1 MIAALERSTQLIL
14 ILLLTTVIHAVETS
28 AYAARLA
35 GVRTGHPALA
45 RSLYNVLSLGARS
58 AYVLSGLLLGGMTDL
73 AVAQQNVDEL
83 LSIYRIV
90 LLGASTGTL
99 LAALLLPTLS
109 RLIAR
114 GVESYEQRGSLPHV
128 FVRATSVRGLWRM
141 RQAWKAPDPQSVRES
156 HRSPFP
162 KRFLIASVLV
172 VAIYTVSNPAAL
184 YASAIVPEG
193 ARTAGSLTPLI
204 NAFGTLLMIFIVDP
218 IAALINDQALT
229 RDRPLRDATYIT
241 IWQVGARFTGTLLS
255 HILLLPTGTLLAIFT
270 RLLVQ

>member
-73 AVAQQNVDEL
+73 AVAQKNVDEL

-128 FVRATSVRGLWRM
+128 IVRATSVRGLWRM
-141 RQAWKAPDPQSVRES
+141 RQTWKAPDPESVRES
-156 HRSPFP
+156 RRSPFP
-162 KRFLIASVLV
+162 KRFLIASILV
-172 VAIYTVSNPAAL
+172 TAIYTVSNPAAL
-184 YASAIVPEG
+184 YASALIPEG

-229 RDRPLRDATYIT
+229 RDRPLRDATHIT

-255 HILLLPTGTLLAIFT
+255 QILLLPTGTLLAIFT